1 MLSFNIQEYVQ
12 EKATLQSNVYEHL
25 NSISELKS
33 QLESVKHLSG
43 SKPSDPSR
51 IEQLMEQLDT
61 VKDTLEGKE
70 VEVSHHINIY
80 LNSD

>member
-1 MLSFNIQEYVQ
+1 MQ

-25 NSISELKS
+25 NTISELKS

-51 IEQLMEQLDT
+51 IEQLTEQLDN
-61 VKDTLEGKE
+61 VKDALDRKELEVIGYMLIA
-70 VEVSHHINIY
+70 IN
-80 LNSD
+80 LF